1 MIKSLFMLMLKNPLF
16 VMSLS
21 GTTVFIV
28 YLLTYPL
35 LKRYFSLKW
44 RYRIL
49 KIAMLFYLF
58 PFPLYRDKIWGFF
71 RERFSFVREM
81 ARQYKFSKIN
91 TDYVIV
97 VNSDSIWL
105 SPKVKSIYIAVSL
118 IVLISLFILWKQAAQ
133 YRKMKQIHFSE
144 LEGSAEEKT
153 QEIFLKKKEMLQIK
167 RKIRFIC
174 SEYCESPIT
183 IGVRAPIILFPIRDK
198 NNMLDDELCEYLI
211 THELVHIKHYDVL
224 FKLIGLLA
232 AAVHWFNPFV
242 YLLINELSCI
252 SEMYCDSVVMEGK
265 GEKERYKYEN
275 LLLNF
280 ITENSSGDNGEFGMC
295 FVDFKKK
302 AMYKRRILEMKGRK
316 TKKTFLSAVM
326 AVFICMAGVG
336 TVFAYCPPLMIND
349 ENGDFLGADEV
360 FVREESEQTEELIS
374 DYFAVSDDGTV
385 YDLCNTDENARAT
398 CDHDYSISVEVTR
411 HRKDGR
417 GGCTVKIY
425 SGLKCSKCS
434 AIKTSELLSTVTYM
448 PCPH

>member
-21 GTTVFIV
+21 GTAVFIV

-97 VNSDSIWL
+97 VSSDSIWL
-105 SPKVKSIYIAVSL
+105 SPKVKFIYIAVSL
-118 IVLISLFILWKQAAQ
+118 IVLISLIILWKQAAQ
-133 YRKMKQIHFSE
+133 YRKMKQMHFSE

-183 IGVRAPIILFPIRDK
+183 IGVRAPIILFPIQDK
-198 NNMLDDELCEYLI
+198 NNMLDDELCEYMI

-224 FKLIGLLA
+224 FKLIDLLA

-265 GEKERYKYEN
+265 GEKERYKYGN
-275 LLLNF
+275 LILTLISETPFLNK
-280 ITENSSGDNGEFGMC
+280 EKFGMG
-295 FVDFKKK
+295 FAAFRKRT
-302 AMYKRRILEMKGRK
+302 MYKRRILEMKRSK
-316 TKKTFLSAVM
+316 KDKTFLSVITAM
-326 AVFICMAGVG
+326 IICMVG
-336 TVFAYCPPLMIND
+336 GATAFAYQPPDKITNEGDKAIGTDLAILEEPPLP
-349 ENGDFLGADEV
+349 EKLVADC
-360 FVREESEQTEELIS
+360 FAIS
-374 DYFAVSDDGTV
+374 DAGIV
-385 YDLCNTDENARAT
+385 YNLCNDDENARKI
-398 CDHDYSISVEVTR
+398 CLHDYSISVKVTN
-411 HRKDGR
+411 HEKDDK
-417 GGCTVKIY
+417 GGCIMEVY
-425 SGLKCSKCS
+425 SALKCKKC
-434 AIKTSELLSTVTYM
+434 ADIKWGDLLSSHTYVT
-448 PCPH
+448 CPH